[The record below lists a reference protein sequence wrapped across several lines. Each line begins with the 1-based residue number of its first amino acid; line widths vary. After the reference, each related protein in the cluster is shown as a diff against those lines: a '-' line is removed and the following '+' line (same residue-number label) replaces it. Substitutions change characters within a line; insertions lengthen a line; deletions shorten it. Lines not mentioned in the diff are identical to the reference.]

1 MKIILYP
8 PLMGKNKSKDNY
20 SPRVILT
27 INQLPLLSRFISGGR
42 GLTAIVFF
50 LKHVSDWVAPLL
62 KPCEWCAIA
71 PKMKLKMPSF
81 LRRLCLVVPAYLYT
95 DALSLLPCY
104 RFTGLLI
111 HRITPPLLPVIE
123 HLFSIVMLPVHGNP
137 CPPASTEPFYHFKV
151 KSPLTIHMV
160 PDFLITNVWA
170 LCIPYS

>member
-1 MKIILYP
+1 MIKWNSSPVIKASMKIILYP

-81 LRRLCLVVPAYLYT
+81 LRRLCLVVPAYLST
-95 DALSLLPCY
+95 LMLSLFFLAIDSLGSS
-104 RFTGLLI
+104 FTGLL
-111 HRITPPLLPVIE
+111 LP
-123 HLFSIVMLPVHGNP
+123 S
-137 CPPASTEPFYHFKV
+137 
-151 KSPLTIHMV
+151 
-160 PDFLITNVWA
+160 FL
-170 LCIPYS
+170 S